1 MEILSKGRAKR
12 IKRKIFKGSWWRKYW
27 ITISYLLFCIYLA
40 YISLSL
46 VITLAY
52 IDVNNLPNKIVKWF
66 FIGEDKFGKFNN
78 TLILLIATGVIF
90 VVLFISFI
98 LFMIARSPKKV
109 TADVIHLASLNK
121 QYETDDELELALAE
135 KVGMNKR
142 KEKKLITEM
151 IESQEK
157 INKKRAKQLSREK
170 KKLEGLIRKQKNK
183 IVKKNK
189 KKK

>member
-1 MEILSKGRAKR
+1 
-12 IKRKIFKGSWWRKYW
+12 
-27 ITISYLLFCIYLA
+27 
-40 YISLSL
+40 
-46 VITLAY
+46 
-52 IDVNNLPNKIVKWF
+52 
-66 FIGEDKFGKFNN
+66 
-78 TLILLIATGVIF
+78 
-90 VVLFISFI
+90 
-98 LFMIARSPKKV
+98 MIARSPKKV